1 MHVGFGRELQQQR
14 MKRGIEL
21 EAIAAGTRVSLRHL
35 RALEDEKS
43 TELPGGVFN
52 KGILRSYCRFVGL
65 EEGEW
70 IERFTTSPLGSAAEP
85 DWEEFAENVRRSRPV
100 TGSFQ
105 RRRWGGV
112 GLMGL
117 GLVAILWLA
126 WSFAIAPRV
135 HGARI
140 ARAGVG
146 HESAAT
152 SVAQPDAPSEKISR
166 SSSR

>member
-14 MKRGIEL
+14 IKRGIEL

-35 RALEDEKS
+35 RALENEKR

-70 IERFTTSPLGSAAEP
+70 IERFTTSPLGSVAEP
-85 DWEEFAENVRRSRPV
+85 DWEAFAENVRRSRPL
-100 TGSFQ
+100 TASSH
-105 RRRWGGV
+105 RRWGGV
-112 GLMGL
+112 ALMGL
-117 GLVAILWLA
+117 GLAAIFWLA
-126 WSFAIAPRV
+126 WSLAIAPRV
-135 HGARI
+135 HGARM
-140 ARAGVG
+140 ARAGNG

-152 SVAQPDAPSEKISR
+152 GVAQPDTSSEKISR